1 MISNRSVPVA
11 MISVWLAMVCPAQ
24 EETRTGGS
32 AHPKS
37 DPAPGN
43 RLTPPP
49 QSGEANTGSGSTAAR
64 NPSMASLESMIE
76 QAMHRNPEIRLAEA
90 KLRQAEAEL
99 ELARLQVVQE
109 ITELHAQIG
118 SQKAK
123 LAAAKDHYVRIEK
136 LAEAGSAS
144 STEVANARVAMI
156 ECELTMVKLESMAQ
170 LLVGEGAPR
179 LTDRLSQEFSARA
192 FEAKKEASAAPPAPL
207 PPAIVELLAEPT
219 DLAQAMSL
227 DDIVAEFKAR
237 GVNTILSAELQ
248 ALNRLSHGTPRPLVK
263 FRTEKIDLGLVA
275 GTTFQ
280 AALSAYCDLTGCV
293 IVRRQYGIYIGQV
306 ADAGSRAD
314 WIAYPAVHA
323 SRTDGR

>member
-1 MISNRSVPVA
+1 MISNRSAAAA
-11 MISVWLAMVCPAQ
+11 MLSVWLAMVCHAQ
-24 EETRTGGS
+24 EETRTGGT
-32 AHPKS
+32 APPKS
-37 DPAPGN
+37 DPAN
-43 RLTPPP
+43 VSQRTPPP
-49 QSGEANTGSGSTAAR
+49 LSGEANSGSGPTAAR
-64 NPSMASLESMIE
+64 TPSPASLESMIE

-99 ELARLQVVQE
+99 ELARLQVVQA

-123 LAAAKDHYVRIEK
+123 LAAAKDHYIRIEK
-136 LAEAGSAS
+136 LAEAGSTS
-144 STEVANARVAMI
+144 STEVANARVAMVEI
-156 ECELTMVKLESMAQ
+156 EFTMVKLESTAR
-170 LLVGEGAPR
+170 LLVGEGVPPSA
-179 LTDRLSQEFSARA
+179 DRPSQESREQSLGAA
-192 FEAKKEASAAPPAPL
+192 LEAPVIPTAPL

-263 FRTEKIDLGLVA
+263 FRTEKIVLGLVA

-293 IVRRQYGIYIGQV
+293 IVRRQYGIYIGQL
-306 ADAGSRAD
+306 AEAGRRQD
-314 WIAYPAVHA
+314 WIAFPAAHA
-323 SRTDGR
+323 SRTEGR